1 MDNDMSVASNFTWK
15 LLERFGAQI
24 IAFVVSIIL
33 ARLLSPEDYGV
44 LAIMI
49 VVINILE
56 VFVDSGL
63 GNALIQEKEVDDIDY
78 STIFFFN
85 CFMCIILYVLLFI
98 MAPYIENFYKIEN
111 LTSFLRVIGITV
123 LISGI
128 KNIQQAYVSRNMI
141 FKKFFYSTL
150 VGSLVG
156 AIVGIGMA
164 YSGYGVWALIS
175 QQLINMSIDTMVLW
189 ITVPWRPK
197 KLFSFDRLKKLFSYG
212 HKILLTGLMGSIY
225 NNINQLCIGK
235 VYSSVELAYYN
246 KGKSWPNLIV
256 SNINTS
262 MDSVLLPTFSKNQDD
277 IIILKEQCRKSLI
290 LSAFILSPILIGLI
304 SISSPLTKLILTDKW
319 MDSVIYMNIF
329 ALSYLF
335 YPFQTANLNIL
346 KALGRSDTYLK
357 CEIIKRTVQLI
368 LLLICLKIGTVEVAI
383 SFLVTNLIGWFI
395 FAIPN
400 KKYINYSIFE
410 QILDI
415 IEPIICAIIM
425 FCIISLLDIVLDNLF
440 LLIFTKIGLGAIIY
454 IVFSLVFKVKGFIIS
469 MDLVKDLL
477 ENIKSK
483 KNN

>member
-15 LLERFGAQI
+15 LLERFGAQT

-33 ARLLSPEDYGV
+33 ARLLSPEEYGV

-63 GNALIQEKEVDDIDY
+63 GNALIQAKEVDDIDY

-85 CFMCIILYVLLFI
+85 CFMCIILYLLLFI

-111 LTSFLRVIGITV
+111 LTSFLRIIGITI

-128 KNIQQAYVSRNMI
+128 KNIQHAYVSRNMI

-156 AIVGIGMA
+156 AIVGIVMA
-164 YSGYGVWALIS
+164 YLGYGVWALIS
-175 QQLINMSIDTMVLW
+175 QQLINMSIDTIVLW

-197 KLFSFDRLKKLFSYG
+197 KLFSFDRLKKLFSFGY
-212 HKILLTGLMGSIY
+212 KILLTGLMGSIY

-235 VYSSVELAYYN
+235 VYSSVDLAYYN
-246 KGKSWPNLIV
+246 KGKSWPNLLV

-262 MDSVLLPTFSKNQDD
+262 MDSVLLPTFSKNQHD
-277 IIILKEQCRKSLI
+277 IIILKEQCRKSLL

-304 SISSPLTKLILTDKW
+304 SISSPLTKIILTDKW

-335 YPFQTANLNIL
+335 YPFQTANINIL

-357 CEIIKRTVQLI
+357 SEIIKRTVQLV
-368 LLLICLKIGTVEVAI
+368 LLLVCLKIGTVEVAI
-383 SFLVTNLIGWFI
+383 SFLVTNLIGWFV
-395 FAIPN
+395 FACPN
-400 KKYINYSIFE
+400 KKYIEYSIYE
-410 QILDI
+410 QILDVI
-415 IEPIICAIIM
+415 KPIICAIIM
-425 FCIISLLDIVLDNLF
+425 FGIISLLDAVLDNLF
-440 LLIFTKIGLGAIIY
+440 LLISMKIVSGAIIY
-454 IVFSLVFKVKGFIIS
+454 IVFSVVFKVKGFIIC
-469 MDLVKDLL
+469 MDIVKDILG
-477 ENIKSK
+477 NIKSK
-483 KNN
+483 GNN